1 MLEQLEDKSYIQR
14 FNESWIFEMPRS
26 TGPSGHNPF
35 TDLKSAIE
43 SNLSSGYREENIGN
57 NLSRLT
63 IDPGEIYYWIT
74 INGEMKIAARLS
86 NFKKGLAIELV
97 GKDTGSNVFASDF
110 YKEILKTISGSLLFS
125 GNLLSDEGFSVWERL
140 LNTGNNITV
149 YDPTNTKNFQ
159 KVNTVDQLKN
169 FLGNTPDYEK
179 YRYVLSTNKN
189 IQEAIF
195 SEFNLLRAYKLTFNI
210 RD

>member
-1 MLEQLEDKSYIQR
+1 MVEEQKDLTYIQR

-35 TDLKSAIE
+35 LDLKSAIE
-43 SNLSSGYREENIGN
+43 SNLSLGYQEEKLGN

-63 IDPGEIYYWIT
+63 IDPSEIYYWAT
-74 INGEMKIAARLS
+74 VKDEMKIAARLS

-97 GKDTGSNVFASDF
+97 GKNTGSDIFASDF
-110 YKEILKTISGSLLFS
+110 YQTILKTIPGSLLFG
-125 GNLLSDEGFSVWERL
+125 GNLLSDEGFAVWEKL
-140 LNTGNNITV
+140 LNTENTIMV

-159 KVNTVDQLKN
+159 KVNTAEQLKN
-169 FLGNTPDYEK
+169 FLGSTPDYEK
-179 YRYVLSTNKN
+179 YRYVLSNNTN
-189 IQEAIF
+189 IQEAVF

-210 RD
+210 KD